1 MLARNTSSSDV
12 VPFSLPE
19 GDKTIVQIVT
29 GSEEEAKVKPVSGTL
44 YSQVKA
50 YEKKAAQ
57 KGTSLTLTAYGKL
70 VPEGAAGKHQYT
82 FEFPDGNPKH
92 KGMDYCVA
100 SKATPKGP
108 KTSSGNFFA
117 PLAGR
122 EGWEG
127 ALIDMWRLGYDG
139 VHHNLVARKPHVIT
153 RDNITLKKGVPIKVL
168 WRASAVAVSG
178 DGAASAASA

>member
-1 MLARNTSSSDV
+1 M
-12 VPFSLPE
+12 PFCLPE

-29 GSEEEAKVKPVSGTL
+29 GSEEDAKIKPVSGTL

-50 YEKKAAQ
+50 FEKKAAQ
-57 KGTSLTLTAYGKL
+57 KGTSLTLTGYGKL
-70 VPEGAAGKHQYT
+70 VPEGAAGTHQYT

-92 KGMDYCVA
+92 KGMDYSVA
-100 SKATPKGP
+100 SKATTGKGP

-117 PLAGR
+117 PLVCR

-127 ALIDMWRLGYDG
+127 ALINMWRLGYDG

-168 WRASAVAVSG
+168 WRTAGASAAAAST
-178 DGAASAASA
+178 DAAASAASA